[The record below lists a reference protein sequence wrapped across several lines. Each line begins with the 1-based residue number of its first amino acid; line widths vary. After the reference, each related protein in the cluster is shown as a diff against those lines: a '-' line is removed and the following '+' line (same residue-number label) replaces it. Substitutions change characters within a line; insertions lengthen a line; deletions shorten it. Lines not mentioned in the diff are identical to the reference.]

1 MLNTDTKMDS
11 LSGVIQMLLGAASTR
26 WRILMPRLECVTKY
40 CYVSLLCDG
49 ANNICFEEHRSV
61 HCI

>member
-1 MLNTDTKMDS
+1 MLNTDTKLGS

-26 WRILMPRLECVTKY
+26 WRISMPRLECVTKC
-40 CYVSLLCDG
+40 CYVSLLWDG
-49 ANNICFEEHRSV
+49 ANNICFEKRRSV